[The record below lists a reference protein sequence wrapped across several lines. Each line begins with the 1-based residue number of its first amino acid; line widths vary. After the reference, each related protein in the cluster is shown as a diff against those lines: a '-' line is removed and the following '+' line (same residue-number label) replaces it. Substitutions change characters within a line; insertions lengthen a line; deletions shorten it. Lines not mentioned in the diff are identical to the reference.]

1 MSEEES
7 VRADSDGLQLEEAV
21 REQRRRDPAQLREP
35 EVDLL
40 EANRVRGFDPRQQ
53 LLDLL
58 GLEVVGQLD
67 GDEAGE
73 TLHKQRV
80 GDLLELGPPVH
91 EAAEPD
97 VLEVAELLVGAAE
110 VIEQVP
116 QQLHGDLGAVEVHG
130 FELHQAVGHQGAGV
144 GVEAQAAQ
152 VQFLQGERFGGLDKT
167 CCMFAMFDDMLTRS
181 PTWMLSKR
189 HLKQLQKKRHEQ
201 TGRLTLT

>member
-1 MSEEES
+1 MIKKIFQTNRKYLDLLGGDGDVGVSEEES
-7 VRADSDGLQLEEAV
+7 VRADGDGLQLEEAV
-21 REQRRRDPAQLREP
+21 REQRRRDLAQLREP

-40 EANRVRGFDPRQQ
+40 EAHRVRCFDLHQQ

-58 GLEVVGQLD
+58 RLEVVGQLD

-97 VLEVAELLVGAAE
+97 VLQVAELLVGVAE
-110 VIEQVP
+110 VIQQVP
-116 QQLHGDLGAVEVHG
+116 QQLDGDLGAVEVHG
-130 FELHQAVGHQGAGV
+130 LELHQAVGHQGAGV

-152 VQFLQGERFGGLDKT
+152 VEFLQGERF
-167 CCMFAMFDDMLTRS
+167 
-181 PTWMLSKR
+181 
-189 HLKQLQKKRHEQ
+189 
-201 TGRLTLT
+201 

>member
-1 MSEEES
+1 MNKHTAAAAQKYFMIKKIFQTNRKYLDLLGGDGDVGVSEEES
-7 VRADSDGLQLEEAV
+7 VRADGDGLQLEEAV
-21 REQRRRDPAQLREP
+21 SEQRRRDLAQLREP

-58 GLEVVGQLD
+58 CLEVVGQLD

-97 VLEVAELLVGAAE
+97 VLQVAELLVGVAE
-110 VIEQVP
+110 VIQQVP
-116 QQLHGDLGAVEVHG
+116 QQLDGDLGAVEVHG
-130 FELHQAVGHQGAGV
+130 LELHQAVGHQGAGV

-152 VQFLQGERFGGLDKT
+152 VEFLQGERF
-167 CCMFAMFDDMLTRS
+167 
-181 PTWMLSKR
+181 
-189 HLKQLQKKRHEQ
+189 
-201 TGRLTLT
+201 